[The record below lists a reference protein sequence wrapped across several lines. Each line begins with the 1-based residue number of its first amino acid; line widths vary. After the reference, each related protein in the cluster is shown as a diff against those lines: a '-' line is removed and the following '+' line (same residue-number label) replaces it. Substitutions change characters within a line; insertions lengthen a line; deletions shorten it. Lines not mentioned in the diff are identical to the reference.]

1 MQYKSI
7 QNLQTLEGYIFRTL
21 QHFATKLCNNLLIL
35 VYMLFL
41 AVVIYLLQGRILRR
55 GVERCAPPL
64 RSFCTSPENFYTS
77 PERSCTSS
85 WELVSMMEQSENV
98 MVA

>member
-7 QNLQTLEGYIFRTL
+7 DLQTLKRYQYFPYFTTFRNQTL
-21 QHFATKLCNNLLIL
+21 QKFA
-35 VYMLFL
+35 YFSMLFL
-41 AVVIYLLQGRILRR
+41 AVVIYLHQCRILRR

-64 RSFCTSPENFYTS
+64 RSFCISPENFCTS
-77 PERSCTSS
+77 PERSCTSP
-85 WELVSMMEQSENV
+85 WELFSMMEQSENV

>member
-7 QNLQTLEGYIFRTL
+7 QNLQTLQGYIFHIL
-21 QHFATKLCNNLLIL
+21 QHFATKLCNFT
-35 VYMLFL
+35 YFSMLFL
-41 AVVIYLLQGRILRR
+41 AVVIYLHQGEAIYF
-55 GVERCAPPL
+55 EARCREVRTL
-64 RSFCTSPENFYTS
+64 RSFCTSPE
-77 PERSCTSS
+77 RSCTSP